1 MLVAVIGAGG
11 HVSKYIVPE
20 LLKMGFAVRVLSRS
34 GSHGNP
40 NCEVFTGDA
49 LNANDINN
57 FLSGAD
63 AVINCIGQ
71 LKNASGFY
79 TRVTE
84 NIISAMRSN
93 RLRRVIL
100 ITNSAVMLSTD
111 VRTVMTEIGSAVFKL
126 LFPKMMVDKNEE
138 VKLLMNSDLD
148 WTIFRLPLV
157 MDGNSSKSVQF
168 SYNRMGGLRIFSR
181 QVAAAVVEELSK
193 GQHIR
198 RAPLIYNP

>member
-1 MLVAVIGAGG
+1 MLFR
-11 HVSKYIVPE
+11 SVPE

-49 LNANDINN
+49 LNPNDINS

-111 VRTVMTEIGSAVFKL
+111 VRTAMTEIGSAVFKL
-126 LFPKMMVDKNEE
+126 FFPKMMVDKHEE
-138 VKLLMNSDLD
+138 VKVLMNSDLD

-157 MDGNSSKSVQF
+157 MDGNSSKSAQF

>member
-1 MLVAVIGAGG
+1 MLVAVIGASG

-34 GSHGNP
+34 GFHSNS

-49 LNANDINN
+49 LNASDINN

-84 NIISAMRSN
+84 NIISAMKIN
-93 RLRRVIL
+93 RLQRYLL
-100 ITNSAVMLSTD
+100 ITNSAVVLSTD
-111 VRTVMTEIGSAVFKL
+111 VRTLLTEIGAAAFKL
-126 LFPKMMVDKNEE
+126 FFPKMMVDKNEE
-138 VKLLMNSDLD
+138 VKVLMNSDLD

-157 MDGNSSKSVQF
+157 MDGQSSKSATF
-168 SYNRMGGLRIFSR
+168 SDSRMGGFRIFSR
-181 QVAAAVVEELSK
+181 QVAAAVVEELSN

-198 RAPLIYNP
+198 RSPLIYND

>member
-11 HVSKYIVPE
+11 YVSKYIVPE
-20 LLKMGFAVRVLSRS
+20 LLKMGYAVRVLSRS

-49 LNANDINN
+49 LNANDVNN
-57 FLSGAD
+57 FLCGAD

-79 TRVTE
+79 ARVTE
-84 NIISAMRSN
+84 NIMSAMKRN
-93 RLRRVIL
+93 RLRRYIL
-100 ITNSAVMLSTD
+100 ITNSAVTLSTD
-111 VRTVMTEIGSAVFKL
+111 ARTFVTTVGSAVFKL
-126 LFPKMMVDKNEE
+126 LFPKMMIDKHEE
-138 VKLLMNSDLD
+138 VKVLMNSDLD

-157 MDGNSSKSVQF
+157 MDGNSTKSAQF
-168 SYNRMGGLRIFSR
+168 SDNRMASFRVFSR

>member
-79 TRVTE
+79 ARVTE
-84 NIISAMRSN
+84 NIMSAMKRN
-93 RLRRVIL
+93 QLRRYIL
-100 ITNSAVMLSTD
+100 ITNSAVTLSTD
-111 VRTVMTEIGSAVFKL
+111 ARTFVTEVGSAVFKL
-126 LFPKMMVDKNEE
+126 FFPKMMVDKNEE
-138 VKLLMNSDLD
+138 VKVLMNSDLD

-157 MDGNSSKSVQF
+157 MDGNSSKSAQF